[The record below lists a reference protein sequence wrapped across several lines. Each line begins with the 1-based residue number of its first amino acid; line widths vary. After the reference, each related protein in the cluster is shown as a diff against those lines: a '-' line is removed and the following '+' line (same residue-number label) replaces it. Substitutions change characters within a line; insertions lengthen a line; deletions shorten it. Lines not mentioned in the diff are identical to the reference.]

1 MEKEGEKAQ
10 NKFKKQL
17 TSQIKKDQGKR
28 LISWSFLK
36 MTAKTFCKKNLQR
49 LEFKTTY
56 WRKKTKTIRINF
68 SRKKLTYMNFFELIK
83 LIL

>member
-36 MTAKTFCKKNLQR
+36 WLLRLFVRKIYKR